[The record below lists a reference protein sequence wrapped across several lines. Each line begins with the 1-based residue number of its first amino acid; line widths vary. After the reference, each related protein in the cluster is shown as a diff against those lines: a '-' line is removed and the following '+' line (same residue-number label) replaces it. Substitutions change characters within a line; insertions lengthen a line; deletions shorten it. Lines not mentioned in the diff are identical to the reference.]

1 MYNVYPYLKVKHNQ
15 PQHDDPKQN
24 DLLLDLLETK
34 IFLLILIHRDS
45 KKVWLKTSQKA
56 ASQKTRNKGKSGWK
70 RHNLYHP
77 TEENS
82 VLIATKDPSV
92 SHNVIKQ
99 FLQ

>member
-45 KKVWLKTSQKA
+45 TKVWLKTSQKA
-56 ASQKTRNKGKSGWK
+56 ASRKQEIKARVDGRDITCITQQKKTP
-70 RHNLYHP
+70 Y
-77 TEENS
+77 
-82 VLIATKDPSV
+82 
-92 SHNVIKQ
+92 
-99 FLQ
+99 